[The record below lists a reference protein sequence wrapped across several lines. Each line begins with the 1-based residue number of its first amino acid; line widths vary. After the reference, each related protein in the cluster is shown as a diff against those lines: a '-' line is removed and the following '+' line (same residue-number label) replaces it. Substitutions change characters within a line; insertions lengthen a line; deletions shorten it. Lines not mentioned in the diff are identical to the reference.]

1 MSGEGKVMTTSNAA
15 VNPSTLWIISRSQDL
30 VWIQGSVLAGCAL
43 LLVFLAAPELNSTNY
58 TAVQP
63 AVLVLLLW
71 GILFDGTHV
80 FATYARTYCADDAQ
94 SRAGL
99 PGNWSWCFL
108 ALGPAIALVDY
119 VFCDPAPSLVGQAG
133 ALFGYFLVGAY
144 LWAYY
149 HLVRQHYGFLAL
161 YRRKSEDHSG
171 KADAVFLWVGSLYP
185 FARFSFSDAYV
196 SSGLPHLVPA
206 AWFDVSRTSLDTAF
220 LFFLAGTALFAL
232 SRWSSGR
239 VKLAPKHL
247 FLLLVVGFH
256 ILVFSL
262 LDNLLTITATLT
274 IFHNLQ
280 YHRIVW
286 LYERGKNRVPMGNV
300 FWYLAIGLLFGVLW
314 YGPRT
319 LGVAMAETDLL
330 RNMLLGLGWGIAFH
344 HYFVDARIWR
354 VRRSPAIAEALDQG
368 AKQ

>member
-1 MSGEGKVMTTSNAA
+1 MSTSTAA
-15 VNPSTLWIISRSQDL
+15 ADSSTPWIISRSQDL

-43 LLVFLAAPELNSTNY
+43 LLIFLATPGLDASNY
-58 TAVQP
+58 TALQP

-80 FATYARTYCADDAQ
+80 VATYARTYWAGDAQ
-94 SRAGL
+94 SAAGL
-99 PGNWSWCFL
+99 PGSWSWCFL
-108 ALGPAIALVDY
+108 ALGPAIALIDHIV
-119 VFCDPAPSLVGQAG
+119 CEPALSLVGQAG
-133 ALFGYFLVGAY
+133 TLFGYFLVGAY

-149 HLVRQHYGFLAL
+149 HLIRQHYGFLAL
-161 YRRKSEDHSG
+161 YRRKSGDSSG
-171 KADAVFLWVGSLYP
+171 KADAVFLWVGCVYP

-196 SSGLPHLVPA
+196 ASGLPHVFPL
-206 AWFDVSRTSLDTAF
+206 AWFDVMGTILDVSFVLF
-220 LFFLAGTALFAL
+220 LTGTALLAIRSWGKGQL
-232 SRWSSGR
+232 R
-239 VKLAPKHL
+239 LAPKHL
-247 FLLLVVGFH
+247 FLLIVVAFH

-262 LDNLLTITATLT
+262 LNNLLTITATLT

-286 LYERGKNRVPMGNV
+286 LYERGRNRVPMGNV
-300 FWYLAIGLLFGVLW
+300 YWYLAVGLAFGVLW

-319 LGVAMAETDLL
+319 LGVAMAQTDLI

-354 VRRSPAIAEALDQG
+354 VRRTPAVAATLDQG
-368 AKQ
+368 AKS